1 MMLPVELWIVI
12 ASYMQNRDLCNLSL
26 CSKGVYDSIKG
37 TLNIRRLIAKFARQC
52 ALSHLTRFSTDKS
65 NLLRYQSTVCIS
77 EYQIDFDFPY
87 YKPYRLKSEDKY
99 PWYVKRYVKSHWD
112 LYFIPWQLGSSYER
126 EIYLELHPEYFE
138 SEFNAIFSDTF
149 EDQLF
154 DFHSSLRKIKIN
166 IENMRAGRPINKS
179 YPYCQKAEPGVTEK
193 KGYIKQY
200 RNPEHA
206 VCYKCHLIGK
216 DLDMIEV
223 LTRYDVNKKRFY
235 MWRPRAICCDCLEAE
250 WDEEDDYDYV
260 DLFD

>member
-1 MMLPVELWIVI
+1 MLPTELWILI
-12 ASYMQNRDLCNLSL
+12 AQYMKNKELYYLSL
-26 CSKGVYDSIKG
+26 CSKDIYSSTRSI
-37 TLNIRRLIAKFARQC
+37 LNIRRLIVKFVNRC
-52 ALSHLTRFSTDKS
+52 ALSYLTCFSTDKS

-77 EYQIDFDFPY
+77 EYQIDFPY

-112 LYFIPWQLGSSYER
+112 LYFIPWQLGSRYER
-126 EIYLELHPEYFE
+126 EIYLELHPEYDPTE
-138 SEFNAIFSDTF
+138 QQINAILSETF

-166 IENMRAGRPINKS
+166 IENIRAGRPINKS

-200 RNPEHA
+200 RNPEYA

-216 DLDMIEV
+216 DLDIIEV
-223 LTRYDVNKKRFY
+223 LTRYDVNKNGFY
-235 MWRPRAICCDCLEAE
+235 IWRPKAICCDCLEAK
-250 WDEEDDYDYV
+250 WDEEDDYDT